1 VHTICEKKFIK
12 TNEKRLFDGGDLSM
26 MVPMG
31 ILKKNIGKKVK
42 KYMRLNSIVVK
53 L

>member
-1 VHTICEKKFIK
+1 MK
-12 TNEKRLFDGGDLSM
+12 TKAKRLFDGGDLSII
-26 MVPMG
+26 VPMG
-31 ILKKNIGKKVK
+31 ILNRNMGKYVK